1 MGNRYH
7 YDRNGN
13 LKGWSSN
20 EPPRQDDNTWVIIV
34 VLILFLALFGGC

>member
-20 EPPRQDDNTWVIIV
+20 HPPQEDYTWVIIV
-34 VLILFLALFGGC
+34 VILVVAFLGGC